1 MSGQKYQ
8 TKEENDWM
16 QSSCLTNNVTSF
28 CYNFLLKFKFA
39 AATKQEAFFFCFE
52 AKIRKNATSV
62 KIEKNFSK
70 TLLQCNGKLISYAT
84 IFLCLGKSETYWTY
98 QQSFLPSSS
107 KLILYERYF
116 WVWVKVKHIEPIKTF
131 FSKPI
136 QRFSEKNCKDAQEK
150 FVC

>member
-1 MSGQKYQ
+1 MLQL
-8 TKEENDWM
+8 
-16 QSSCLTNNVTSF
+16 SSKIQICRGHKTRSI
-28 CYNFLLKFKFA
+28 FLLRL
-39 AATKQEAFFFCFE
+39 E
-52 AKIRKNATSV
+52 AKIRKNATCV

-116 WVWVKVKHIEPIKTF
+116 WVWVKVKHIEPINTF

-150 FVC
+150 FVCQKKTLCGCFVVLHLCFT